1 MTDKPITTPGAPP
14 PAAAKSPPRPRLRR
28 APAAH
33 VVAPAAGVAP
43 SPPTAKPRRRRA
55 ERSLRP
61 PPAPTLLWGVG
72 LGGAGALLVLVGL
85 LAQRNVETIADPWD
99 PTRVAVYA
107 LLLVGPAA
115 LFWAAGQALRMG
127 AFWAVATLAWAA
139 FGYYLIFITPPA
151 PGSGAGAP
159 LIIFLALCFAAVT
172 AALTPPL
179 YAAGWAIFTQ
189 RLHRHDLR
197 RAVRQASL
205 LGLFA
210 VACLG
215 MSLFSVF
222 NGLNALL
229 LFVVLALAEF
239 FFLSR
244 G

>member
-1 MTDKPITTPGAPP
+1 M
-14 PAAAKSPPRPRLRR
+14 
-28 APAAH
+28 
-33 VVAPAAGVAP
+33 
-43 SPPTAKPRRRRA
+43 
-55 ERSLRP
+55 RP

-99 PTRVAVYA
+99 PTRSRGVCAAAGGAGRAV
-107 LLLVGPAA
+107 LGRRPGPAHGRI
-115 LFWAAGQALRMG
+115 L
-127 AFWAVATLAWAA
+127 AVATLAWAA

-151 PGSGAGAP
+151 PGSGAGGP